1 MNGVISAF
9 KTSRGPFCK
18 IRPMLLESIS
28 QVEVWNDLSEK
39 KTGLHKYIYIY
50 IYLYFIKLMLF
61 DYLFIE

>member
-39 KTGLHKYIYIY
+39 KTGLHKYIYISTY
-50 IYLYFIKLMLF
+50 IL
-61 DYLFIE
+61 